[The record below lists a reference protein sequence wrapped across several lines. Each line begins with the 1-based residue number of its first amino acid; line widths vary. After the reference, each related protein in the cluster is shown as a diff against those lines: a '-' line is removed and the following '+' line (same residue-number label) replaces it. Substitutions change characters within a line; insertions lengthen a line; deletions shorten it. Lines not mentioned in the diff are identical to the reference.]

1 MRILVISELDG
12 LLFGPP
18 VETYPYQKT
27 FEEARHDPFVAC
39 HTSGSTGFPKLI
51 TPTHGTM
58 AACDAFQTFP
68 AKGYPPAFVEAMKG
82 KRVLAGVPPFHGAG
96 ICLRLA
102 MPVYY
107 DCTAVEGPLVPLTA
121 DVVNEVHKHG
131 NVSVSILRPAIW
143 EGLAENPE
151 YLDRL
156 SSLEYAMNVAC
167 ALPKDLGDTIATKT
181 SLMSFMG
188 ATEAMILPV
197 EYPDKQDDDWQYW
210 AFSECMGAEFR
221 PFHEDLY
228 EMVMVRNPKYHDYQ
242 AVFFTFPE
250 KQEYPIKDLYS
261 PHPTKPGLWMYR
273 GRADDVIVLM
283 DGKKMHPTTM
293 ETIISGH
300 PLVRSAMVLGQARPK
315 PALMLEAT
323 DAETAD
329 HKERLLDRIWPTVER
344 ANRRYGD
351 AFAISRDHV
360 LFTGPGKPMVKTG
373 KGSVQRI
380 DTMARYENEIDS
392 LYEAVSRR
400 GKAGKEPLV

>member
-1 MRILVISELDG
+1 MKILVISELDD

-18 VETYPYQKT
+18 IETYLYKKS
-27 FEEARHDPFVAC
+27 FEEARYDPFVAC

-58 AACDAFQTFP
+58 AACDAFQSFP
-68 AKGYPPAFVEAMKG
+68 AKGYPPTFVEAMKG

-102 MPVYY
+102 MPIYY
-107 DCTAVEGPLVPLTA
+107 DCTAVEAPLVPLTA
-121 DVVNEVHKHG
+121 DVANEVHKYG
-131 NVSVSILRPAIW
+131 NVSMSILRPAIW
-143 EGLAENPE
+143 EGIAANPQ
-151 YLDRL
+151 YLDQL

-167 ALPKDLGDTIATKT
+167 PLPKDLGDTIATKT

-197 EYPDKQDDDWQYW
+197 EYPDREDDDWQYW
-210 AFSECMGAEFR
+210 SFSPCMGAEFR
-221 PFHEDLY
+221 HFHEDLY
-228 EMVMVRNPKYHDYQ
+228 EMVMVRNPEYHDYQ
-242 AVFFTFPE
+242 AIFFTFPD
-250 KQEYPIKDLYS
+250 KHEYPMKDLYS
-261 PHPTKPGLWMYR
+261 PHPTKPGLWLYR

-293 ETIISGH
+293 ETIISRH
-300 PLVRSAMVLGQARPK
+300 PDVRFAMVIGQARSK
-315 PALMLEAT
+315 PVLLLEAM
-323 DAETAD
+323 DPSVVEAAD
-329 HKERLLDRIWPTVER
+329 GKERLLDCIWPTVER

-360 LFTGPGKPMVKTG
+360 LFTGAGKPMVKTG

-380 DTMARYENEIDS
+380 DTMARYGDEIDS
-392 LYEAVSRR
+392 FYEAVSRR
-400 GKAGKEPLV
+400 GKSV

>member
-1 MRILVISELDG
+1 MRILVISELDD

-27 FEEARHDPFVAC
+27 FEEARYDPFVAC

-51 TPTHGTM
+51 IPTHGTM
-58 AACDAFQTFP
+58 AACDAFQNFP
-68 AKGYPPAFVEAMKG
+68 AKGYPPTFVEAMKG
-82 KRVLAGVPPFHGAG
+82 KRVFAGVPPFHGAG

-102 MPVYY
+102 MPIYY

-131 NVSVSILRPAIW
+131 NVSISILRPAIW
-143 EGLAENPE
+143 EGIAENPE
-151 YLDRL
+151 YLDQL

-167 ALPKDLGDTIATKT
+167 VLPKDLGDTIATKT

-197 EYPDKQDDDWQYW
+197 EYPDKEDDWQYW
-210 AFSECMGAEFR
+210 SFSQCMGAEFR
-221 PFHEDLY
+221 HFHEDLY
-228 EMVMVRNPKYHDYQ
+228 EMVMVRNPQYRDYQ

-250 KQEYPIKDLYS
+250 KQEYRMKDLYS

-293 ETIISGH
+293 ETIISRH
-300 PLVRSAMVLGQARPK
+300 PDVRSAMVFGQARLK
-315 PALMLEAT
+315 LALLLEAR
-323 DAETAD
+323 DPSASVTAD
-329 HKERLLDRIWPTVER
+329 DKERLLDCIWPTVER
-344 ANRRYGD
+344 ANQMYGD
-351 AFAISRDHV
+351 AFAISRDHI
-360 LFTGPGKPMVKTG
+360 LFTAPGKPMVKTG
-373 KGSVQRI
+373 KGGVQRI
-380 DTMARYENEIDS
+380 DTMARYEDEIDS
-392 LYEAVSRR
+392 FYKAVTSP
-400 GKAGKEPLV
+400 GESV

>member
-1 MRILVISELDG
+1 MRILVISELDD

-18 VETYPYQKT
+18 VETYPYMKI
-27 FEEARHDPFVAC
+27 FEEARYDPFVAC

-58 AACDAFQTFP
+58 AACDAFQNFP
-68 AKGYPPAFVEAMKG
+68 AKGYPPTFVEAMKN

-131 NVSVSILRPAIW
+131 NVSISILRPATW
-143 EGLAENPE
+143 EGIAETPE
-151 YLDRL
+151 YLDQL

-167 ALPKDLGDTIATKT
+167 VLPKDLGDKIATKT
-181 SLMSFMG
+181 PLMSFMG

-197 EYPDKQDDDWQYW
+197 EYPDKEDDNDWQYW

-221 PFHEDLY
+221 HFHEDLY
-228 EMVMVRNPKYHDYQ
+228 EMVMVRNPKYRDYQ
-242 AVFFTFPE
+242 AVFFTFPD
-250 KQEYPIKDLYS
+250 KHEYPMKDLYS
-261 PHPTKPGLWMYR
+261 PHPTTPGRWIYR
-273 GRADDVIVLM
+273 GRVDDVIVLM

-293 ETIISGH
+293 ESIISSH
-300 PLVRSAMVLGQARPK
+300 PRIRSAMVFGQARQK
-315 PALMLEAT
+315 PALLLEA
-323 DAETAD
+323 AD
-329 HKERLLDRIWPTVER
+329 SSAAANKDDRERLLDCVWPTVER

-351 AFAISRDHV
+351 AFAIERYHV
-360 LFTGPGKPMVKTG
+360 LFTGVGKPMVKTG
-373 KGSVQRI
+373 KGTVQRI
-380 DTMARYENEIDS
+380 DTIVQYEDEINS
-392 LYEAVSRR
+392 LYEAVSR
-400 GKAGKEPLV
+400 AGESV